1 MTQPRP
7 TLRIDKWLWHARFFK
22 TRSLATRIVEEGAVR
37 VNSARVTKPATAI
50 GAGDVLTFAQGQT
63 VRVVRV
69 ISLPDRRGPASE
81 AQACYADLSEIKE
94 TVPEK
99 PQSEGH
105 GRPSKRERRQAISLR
120 QGVLE

>member
-7 TLRIDKWLWHARFFK
+7 TLRIDKWLWRARFFK
-22 TRSLATRIVEEGAVR
+22 TRSLATRFVEEGAVR
-37 VNSARVTKPATAI
+37 VNGARVTKPATAI

-69 ISLPDRRGPASE
+69 MSLTARRGPAAE
-81 AQACYADLSEIKE
+81 AQACFEYLSELKE

-99 PQSEGH
+99 SQMEGH
-105 GRPSKRERRQAISLR
+105 RRPSKRERRQAISLR